1 MIAADMVAW
10 FVLFPGVAS
19 RPPRWRRLLAP
30 GYRHVLALR
39 EDGER
44 RSLVIEH
51 CGAVMQV
58 QSVALPIGELVRD
71 LQSAL
76 VATVLMV
83 LTPPGE
89 GPPRLRLPLTCV
101 EAVKAAIGVW
111 APWIVTPRQ
120 LARHLRRRHSAVT
133 ILPTTILPNP
143 GL

>member
-1 MIAADMVAW
+1 MIAW
-10 FVLFPGVAS
+10 FIVFPAVAS

-44 RSLVIEH
+44 RSLIIEH

-58 QSVALPIGELVRD
+58 QSVALPIGVLVRD

-83 LTPPGE
+83 LAPSAE
-89 GPPRLRLPLTCV
+89 GPPRLRLPMTCV

-111 APWIVTPRQ
+111 APWIITPRQ
-120 LARHLRRRHSAVT
+120 LARYLRSRHSAV
-133 ILPTTILPNP
+133 IVLPATILPNP
-143 GL
+143 GI